1 MQYVFESLE
10 EFLFEDLGTLKK
22 FNLPKELLQKII
34 KSPGAS
40 SSGGRESAIEVI
52 DNPTDYQKL
61 LKALK
66 DEFIAGIISVNGD
79 PRVLFYRS
87 SERKFQCYSIHRSRE
102 KEEDRRKRDAERKQR
117 ELERQRQN
125 ESLNEGRSRRG
136 YYNYDPSDMGEM
148 STQSLS
154 DFIKDLESKEGGVAV
169 ELIRRDMDREL
180 KRSERWERRKIEDP
194 LRQPSSE
201 YSRESSPSQL
211 KRYEKFA
218 TKQRIK
224 IDKDIEEQREKLKK
238 QIEDNF
244 DKVFDKVIA
253 DLRRGYSWNA
263 DPKNFSSEL
272 IKGIDF
278 SGVQK
283 LAKAYDAVEPGGRD
297 PLSIQKA
304 IKTLKDLGYNK

>member
-1 MQYVFESLE
+1 MQYVFESLD
-10 EFLFEDLGTLKK
+10 EFLFEDLGSLKK

-34 KSPGAS
+34 A
-40 SSGGRESAIEVI
+40 SSGGRESAIEII

-66 DEFIAGIISVNGD
+66 DEFVAGIISVNGD
-79 PRVLFYRS
+79 PRLLFYRS
-87 SERKFQCYSIHRSRE
+87 SERKFQCYSIQRSRDM
-102 KEEDRRKRDAERKQR
+102 EEDRRKRDAERKQWA
-117 ELERQRQN
+117 LERQRQN

-136 YYNYDPSDMGEM
+136 YHNYDPSDMGEM

-154 DFIKDLESKEGGVAV
+154 DFIKNLESKEGDVTV
-169 ELIRRDMDREL
+169 ELIRRDTGREL
-180 KRSERWERRKIEDP
+180 KRSERWERRKVEDP
-194 LRQPSSE
+194 LQQHGSE

-218 TKQRIK
+218 TKQRTK

-238 QIEDNF
+238 QIENNF
-244 DKVFDKVIA
+244 DKAFDKVIA
-253 DLRRGYSWNA
+253 DLRRGYSWYA
-263 DPKNFSSEL
+263 DPKNFSNEL
-272 IKGIDF
+272 IKGINF

-283 LAKAYDAVEPGGRD
+283 LAKAYDAVEPGKRD

-304 IKTLKDLGYNK
+304 IKTLKDLGYSK

>member
-1 MQYVFESLE
+1 MQYVFESLD
-10 EFLFEDLGTLKK
+10 EFLFEDLGSLKK

-34 KSPGAS
+34 AS
-40 SSGGRESAIEVI
+40 SSGGRESAIEII

-66 DEFIAGIISVNGD
+66 DEFVAGIISVNGD
-79 PRVLFYRS
+79 PRLLFYRS
-87 SERKFQCYSIHRSRE
+87 SERKFQCYSIQRSRDM
-102 KEEDRRKRDAERKQR
+102 EEDRRKRDAERKQW

-136 YYNYDPSDMGEM
+136 YHNYDPSDMGEM

-154 DFIKDLESKEGGVAV
+154 DFIKNLESKEGDVTV
-169 ELIRRDMDREL
+169 ELIRRDTGREL
-180 KRSERWERRKIEDP
+180 KRSERWERRKVEDP
-194 LRQPSSE
+194 LQQHGSE

-218 TKQRIK
+218 TKQRTK

-238 QIEDNF
+238 QIENNF
-244 DKVFDKVIA
+244 DKAFDKVIA
-253 DLRRGYSWNA
+253 DLRRGYSWYA
-263 DPKNFSSEL
+263 DPKNFSNEL
-272 IKGIDF
+272 IKGINF

-283 LAKAYDAVEPGGRD
+283 LAKAYDAVEPGKRD

-304 IKTLKDLGYNK
+304 IKTLKDLGYSK

>member
-1 MQYVFESLE
+1 MQYVFESLD
-10 EFLFEDLGTLKK
+10 EFLFEDLGSLKK

-34 KSPGAS
+34 ASS
-40 SSGGRESAIEVI
+40 SSGGRESAIEII

-66 DEFIAGIISVNGD
+66 DEFVAGIISVNGD
-79 PRVLFYRS
+79 PRLLFYRS
-87 SERKFQCYSIHRSRE
+87 SERKFQCYSIHRSRDM
-102 KEEDRRKRDAERKQR
+102 EEDRRKRDAERKQW

-136 YYNYDPSDMGEM
+136 YHNYDPSDMGEM

-154 DFIKDLESKEGGVAV
+154 DFIKDLESKEGDVTV
-169 ELIRRDMDREL
+169 ELIRRDTGREL
-180 KRSERWERRKIEDP
+180 KRSERWERRKVEDP
-194 LRQPSSE
+194 LQQHGSE

-218 TKQRIK
+218 TKQRTK

-244 DKVFDKVIA
+244 DKAFDKVIA
-253 DLRRGYSWNA
+253 DLRRGYSWYA
-263 DPKNFSSEL
+263 DPRNFSSEL
-272 IKGIDF
+272 IKGMNF

-283 LAKAYDAVEPGGRD
+283 LAKAYDAVEPGRKD
-297 PLSIQKA
+297 PISIQKA
-304 IKTLKDLGYNK
+304 IKTLKDLGYSK